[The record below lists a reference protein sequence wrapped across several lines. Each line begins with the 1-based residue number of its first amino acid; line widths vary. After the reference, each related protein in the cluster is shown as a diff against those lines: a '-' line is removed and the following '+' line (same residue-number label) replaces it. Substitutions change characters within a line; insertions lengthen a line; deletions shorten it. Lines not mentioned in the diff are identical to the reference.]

1 MPTPEIGDYIYGG
14 VVFYVDTTNEHVLLE
29 GPGEVDFKNFNTSKG
44 AAGISTSEAL
54 NSGQANTTAIIQHTS
69 SDDAPQIISDFITP
83 NTGHDD
89 WFIASLGEMQQ
100 LYNSGVSQ
108 TAFLSNKF
116 YGTSSISGSS
126 FKAIRG
132 SNGATV
138 TISLTSNQGVFRYI
152 RKQSYKPPVIS
163 VENIS
168 GKELQALN
176 DTLDFGFISYAENI
190 SHKQEIL
197 IRGRGEFSRIIC
209 FNIDMTSLAEGQEAT
224 PQSLFSGI
232 SNITSVRS
240 NDNKIW
246 YADSSSGVTNL
257 TSIVNGVAYQLT
269 FSATTL
275 ETLTIIGDVIRSIII
290 TVPQGESWFPMI
302 LGDIT
307 SIDRIFGRDNILKII
322 SIHDLTDEKYYPRG
336 GLKDL
341 EISRGYIIN
350 TSSSFT
356 HKFVLR

>member
-29 GPGEVDFKNFNTSKG
+29 GPGEVDFKNFNTSSG

-100 LYNSGVSQ
+100 LYNSGVSR
-108 TAFLSNKF
+108 TAFSSNKF
-116 YGTSSISGSS
+116 YGTSSIVGPR

-138 TISLTSNQGVFRYI
+138 TIALTSNQGVFRYI

-168 GKELQALN
+168 GKELRALN
-176 DTLDFGFISYAENI
+176 DTLHFGFISYAENI

-197 IRGRGEFSRIIC
+197 IRGRGQFSRIIC
-209 FNIDMTSLAEGQEAT
+209 FNIDMTSLADGQEAT
-224 PQSLFSGI
+224 PQSLFGQLP
-232 SNITSVRS
+232 NIISVR
-240 NDNKIW
+240 NNNNKIW
-246 YADSSSGVTNL
+246 YANSSSGVSNL
-257 TSIVNGVAYQLT
+257 PSIVNGVAYQLT
-269 FSATTL
+269 FSDTTI
-275 ETLTIIGDVIRSIII
+275 ETLTITGDLIRNITI

-302 LGDIT
+302 LGEKTEIQQ
-307 SIDRIFGRDNILKII
+307 IFNREILSKIENIY
-322 SIHDLTDEKYYPRG
+322 DLTDGKYYPRG

-341 EISRGYIIN
+341 EIGRGYIIYSN
-350 TSSSFT
+350 VSFT

>member
-29 GPGEVDFKNFNTSKG
+29 GPGEVDFKKFNASNG
-44 AAGISTSEAL
+44 ANGISTSEAL

-108 TAFLSNKF
+108 TAFSSNKF
-116 YGTSSISGSS
+116 YGTSSIVGSS

-138 TISLTSNQGVFRYI
+138 TIALTSNQGVFRYI

-168 GKELQALN
+168 GKELRALN

-197 IRGRGEFSRIIC
+197 IRGRGQFSRIIC
-209 FNIDMTSLAEGQEAT
+209 FNIDMT
-224 PQSLFSGI
+224 
-232 SNITSVRS
+232 
-240 NDNKIW
+240 
-246 YADSSSGVTNL
+246 NL
-257 TSIVNGVAYQLT
+257 VNYQT
-269 FSATTL
+269 
-275 ETLTIIGDVIRSIII
+275 
-290 TVPQGESWFPMI
+290 
-302 LGDIT
+302 
-307 SIDRIFGRDNILKII
+307 
-322 SIHDLTDEKYYPRG
+322 
-336 GLKDL
+336 
-341 EISRGYIIN
+341 
-350 TSSSFT
+350 
-356 HKFVLR
+356 